1 MSANILIVEDEGLV
15 GLELSFLLQDMGHHV
30 VGVASDAKE
39 SACLVCEELV
49 DMALVDLNLADGP
62 TGAEIGRKL
71 ADEHGVSV
79 VYTTANPSQLGDG
92 VPGTVGVLP
101 KPYAPDAMAAAVDY
115 ALKVREGAEAAA
127 PRRMLVFDRCGSRA
141 WR

>member
-15 GLELSFLLQDMGHHV
+15 GLELSYLLQDMGHHV
-30 VGVASDAKE
+30 VGVASDAAE
-39 SACLVCEELV
+39 SACLVCEEVV

-79 VYTTANPSQLGDG
+79 VYTTANPAMLGDG
-92 VPGTVGVLP
+92 VPGTLGVLP
-101 KPYAPDAMAAAVDY
+101 KPYAPDAMAAAVEY
-115 ALKVREGAEAAA
+115 ALRLREGGGASP
-127 PRRMLVFDRCGSRA
+127 PRRLRVFDRCGARASR
-141 WR
+141 